1 MGGGG
6 VMRAAAKVA
15 GVGVVNTTFRSGFQ
29 LAPPS
34 AENSVMRVVSR
45 PASSAS
51 AMVASSGGAETV
63 VSANQRGSWDMID
76 DWEFAGAVEDEVT
89 QVGSNSVSG
98 GGEPMARVL
107 FGGVP
112 TMEEA
117 KEATADLKDALDKVY
132 LSSSNSAGAAQASR
146 RTYLSYSEET
156 KDCVTYEVRA
166 TSVPQPAIQA
176 FRLLNESPD
185 VQCVVASLAADPNV
199 WNAVMNNAAYMD
211 FVQSQKT
218 AADVY
223 EDHGSPRS
231 SESSVKLEEYLDE
244 SQSKNIGDRFSDF
257 IQNVKTGVVEMVN
270 KATGFFQS
278 LFASPTGEN
287 AKEKGSNYF
296 EKTFGASMMGLAVM
310 VIMVVILKRS

>member
-34 AENSVMRVVSR
+34 AENSVMRVVCR

-51 AMVASSGGAETV
+51 AMVASSGEAETV
-63 VSANQRGSWDMID
+63 VSANQNGSWDMVD

-98 GGEPMARVL
+98 RGEPMARVL

-132 LSSSNSAGAAQASR
+132 LSSSNSAGTAQASR
-146 RTYLSYSEET
+146 QTYLSCSEET
-156 KDCVTYEVRA
+156 KDCVTYDVRA

-176 FRLLNESPD
+176 FQLLSESPT

-218 AADVY
+218 ADVY

-231 SESSVKLEEYLDE
+231 SESSVKLEEYFDE
-244 SQSKNIGDRFSDF
+244 SQPKNIGDRFSDF
-257 IQNVKTGVVEMVN
+257 IHNVKTGVVEMVN
-270 KATGFFQS
+270 KATDFFQS

-296 EKTFGASMMGLAVM
+296 DKTFGASMMGLAVM
-310 VIMVVILKRS
+310 VVMVVILKRS